1 MELTPKEAKKANDL
15 KLEFSKVRSEIQE
28 VEKKMESLNFEAGT
42 LIQKLEGL
50 RDDEKNLMEFL
61 QEKYGPGT
69 LDPIKLIYHVK
80 QA

>member
-15 KLEFSKVRSEIQE
+15 KFEFLKVRSEIEQ

-42 LIQKLEGL
+42 LIKKLEDL
-50 RDDEKNLMEFL
+50 RDDEKNLLEFL

-69 LDPIKLIYHVK
+69 LDPIKLIYHAK
-80 QA
+80 QN